1 MLRWVL
7 HAHWQPGEAN
17 GILFWAETNEVQKHT
32 RSGRSRTPTHPGC
45 LDPAELR
52 ARLGSG
58 TPLED
63 ARIDHVLLSLPSSR
77 NRPYPSPQ
85 LNPEL
90 PPAPPHLSNWQVN
103 GLWLPARKAFTVL
116 VSLPEENP
124 APGCLLGS
132 DTRYWRHVS
141 NLVLEVLAAQKVL
154 PTLQPVNPNR
164 NLYHARWKPILD
176 GPQDG
181 PRLAKLT
188 AAMPSICRAEST
200 ARAETPPPAPRSLL
214 DSYLNSMCD
223 ALARSWG
230 NTRSQRLLS
239 EGTTPLERWL
249 WALFQEDPT
258 VTHVSAAQ
266 MNQLFNTLQ
275 TWMRYLHAAGDEN
288 TRVAL
293 QLEPPA
299 ESDGEWKLHFL
310 LQAREDPSLL
320 VRAEEIWNESE
331 NLKQL
336 SQRFQA
342 PQERLLGGLGYAA
355 RLYPPL
361 RQSLQ
366 ARCPTH
372 LSLDTTTAYAFLRQ
386 TAPLLEQAGFG
397 LITPPW
403 WNQRNARLGL
413 RLHLKP
419 SQAMTPTGKLELS
432 TLIAYEWQ
440 LSLGETRLTRQ
451 EFEALAAL
459 KTPLVQIR
467 GQWVQLDIEQVEA
480 ALRFWEKQRQKGEMN
495 LLEAARLALDSQ
507 NEQGGLPLDD
517 VSAEGWVAD
526 WLERLSQPERLQE
539 LPQPPGLNGQLRPY
553 QRYGFSWL
561 AFLRRWNMG
570 ACLADDMGLGK
581 TIQALALLVHE
592 QQSLGQLPGPTLLVC
607 PTSVVTNWQREA
619 ARFAPSL
626 RLMLHQ
632 GANRLRNS
640 EFAAAAQHAD
650 LVLTSYPL
658 LRLDAD
664 LLQSIAWYG
673 VILDEAQNIKN
684 PTAKQTQA
692 ARKLNAS
699 FRFALTGTPVEN
711 RLAELWSLMNFLN
724 PGYLG
729 NQASFR
735 REFGLP
741 IERFGDPQATERLR
755 KMVSPFILRRV
766 KTDPRV
772 IQDLPEKIEVK
783 EFCTLSE
790 EQATLYQAVVKTT
803 MDQIANSEGME
814 RRGMVLTLLMQLKQI
829 CNHPAQYLHESETVP
844 LNGRSG
850 KLNRLIEMLEELL
863 ATGERALIFTQF
875 AEMGHL
881 LARHLPNALG
891 SSVLYLHGGTPPHL
905 RDEMVRRFQE
915 DVNGPPLFILSL
927 KAGGLGLN
935 LTRASHVFHFDRWWN
950 PAVEDQATDR
960 AFRIGQQRNV
970 EVHKFIVAGTLEEKI
985 DELIESK
992 KGLAQSIIG
1001 SGEQWLTELS
1011 TDELRDLV
1019 QLRSTP

>member
-1 MLRWVL
+1 M
-7 HAHWQPGEAN
+7 N
-17 GILFWAETNEVQKHT
+17 GILFWAETSEVQK
-32 RSGRSRTPTHPGC
+32 RARPGRSRTPHHPAC

-52 ARLGSG
+52 NRLGSG

-63 ARIDHVLLSLPSSR
+63 ARIDHVVLRLPSSR
-77 NRPYPSPQ
+77 NRPYPSPHF
-85 LNPEL
+85 NPEL
-90 PPAPPHLSNWQVN
+90 SGNPPHLANWLIS
-103 GLWLPARKAFTVL
+103 GLWLPARKAFTIL
-116 VSLPEENP
+116 ISLPEAP

-132 DTRYWRHVS
+132 DTQYWRTVS
-141 NLVLEVLAAQKVL
+141 NLALEVLAAQKLL
-154 PTLQPVNPNR
+154 PTLQPVNAVR

-176 GPQDG
+176 GPEDG
-181 PRLAKLT
+181 PRLAQLT
-188 AAMPSICRAEST
+188 AAMPSICRAETNPRSNPPP
-200 ARAETPPPAPRSLL
+200 PPPAPRPLL
-214 DSYLNSMCD
+214 QTYLDTICD
-223 ALARSWG
+223 ALARTWG
-230 NTRSQRLLS
+230 NTRSQRLLAES
-239 EGTTPLERWL
+239 TAPLERWL
-249 WALFQEDPT
+249 WALFQEDAT
-258 VTHVSAAQ
+258 VTRVSAAQ
-266 MNQLFNTLQ
+266 MMQLSNTLQ
-275 TWMRYLHAAGDEN
+275 SWMRYLCAAGDEKA
-288 TRVAL
+288 RLAL
-293 QLEPPA
+293 RLEPPRKDN
-299 ESDGEWKLHFL
+299 EDWQLRFL
-310 LQAREDPSLL
+310 LQAQDDPSLL
-320 VRAEEIWNESE
+320 VDAEEVWHEASP
-331 NLKQL
+331 LL
-336 SQRFQA
+336 ATLGRHFHA

-366 ARCPTH
+366 TRCPTH
-372 LSLDTTTAYAFLRQ
+372 QPLDTHSAYAFLRE
-386 TAPLLEQAGFG
+386 TAPLLQQAGFG
-397 LITPPW
+397 ILTPPW
-403 WNQRNARLGL
+403 WNQRGARLGL

-419 SQAMTPTGKLELS
+419 GNTATPSGKMGLS
-432 TLIAYEWQ
+432 TLVAYEWE
-440 LSLGETRLTRQ
+440 LSLGETRLSRQ

-459 KTPLVQIR
+459 KSPLVQVR
-467 GQWVQLDIEQVEA
+467 GQWVQLDVEQIEA
-480 ALRFWEKQRQKGEMN
+480 AIRFWEHQRQKGEMA
-495 LLEAARLALDSQ
+495 LMEAARMALDSE
-507 NEQGGLPLDD
+507 NEINGLPLDD

-526 WLERLSQPERLQE
+526 WLERLAQPERLSE

-561 AFLRRWNMG
+561 AFLRRWGMG

-626 RLMLHQ
+626 RILIHQ
-632 GANRLRNS
+632 GASRLRNS
-640 EFAAAAQHAD
+640 EFSAAAHQSD

-658 LRLDAD
+658 LRLDAE
-664 LLQSIAWYG
+664 LLQSITWYG

-684 PTAKQTQA
+684 PSAKQTQA
-692 ARKLNAS
+692 ARQLKTS

-711 RLAELWSLMNFLN
+711 RLAELWSLMHFLN

-729 NQASFR
+729 NQAAFR

-741 IERFGDPQATERLR
+741 IERFGDSQATERLR

-783 EFCTLSE
+783 EFCPLSE
-790 EQATLYQAVVKTT
+790 EQATLYQAVVKNT
-803 MDQIANSEGME
+803 MDKIATSEGME
-814 RRGMVLTLLMQLKQI
+814 RRGMVLSLLMQLKQI
-829 CNHPAQYLHESETVP
+829 CNHPAHYLHENDATG

-850 KLNRLIEMLEELL
+850 KLNRLLEMLEELL
-863 ATGERALIFTQF
+863 AAGERALIFTQF

-881 LARHLPNALG
+881 LADYLPAILG
-891 SSVLYLHGGTPPHL
+891 RPVLYLHGGTPTRQ

-915 DVNGPPLFILSL
+915 DENGPSIFILSL

-960 AFRIGQQRNV
+960 AFRIGQRRNV
-970 EVHKFIVAGTLEEKI
+970 EVHKFVVLGTLEEKI

-992 KGLAQSIIG
+992 KGLAQAIIG

-1011 TDELRDLV
+1011 TEELRDLV
-1019 QLRSTP
+1019 QLRTTS